1 MKNKIYNSLILPAF
15 IILLL
20 PGTSLTQTI
29 QWQETNIVEGNPI
42 FYLQSNSSGDIFASR
57 VGDFIGTIY
66 RTTDMGETWTLQTNG
81 LAQGWRHLLA
91 VNSNDVIFAAGEI
104 EISYSTDN
112 GDSWL
117 PTAPILSG
125 PVALGIDYN
134 DDIYFSGDIYEG
146 GDIYKSTDD
155 GNSWILINNGLENY
169 RVNDIAFSP
178 DGYVFVA
185 TIETQ
190 PNNYGKVFYSSNQGA
205 SWIPFNMDFTPV
217 PDDIVVNTNGYI
229 FISSYVHDIYR
240 SKDFG
245 DTWELVNDNITNI
258 VEMKTNQLGH
268 IFISAYEHGIY
279 RSTDNGENWIQV
291 NSGLTNLGTGSFCVD
306 PAGFLYTGL
315 SGLPGSIYRTTA
327 SSVPVELI
335 SFTANVNSSTVT
347 LNWRTATEIN
357 NSGFEVQRRE
367 TRAGSQ
373 ESFWKEV
380 GYVVGSG
387 TTTELRS
394 YSFNDSNVPFGIY
407 SYRLKQIDYDG
418 SFEYSN
424 IIEVEIS
431 LPAEFSLSQNYP
443 NPFNPTTTIKYTI
456 PGNVILS
463 GAKNLFVSLKVYD
476 ALANE
481 IATLV
486 NEEKSSG
493 NFEIEFDGNNLSSG
507 VYFYRMRAGNFTVT
521 KKFMLLK

>member
-1 MKNKIYNSLILPAF
+1 MGKPTLSRPV
-15 IILLL
+15 
-20 PGTSLTQTI
+20 TSP
-29 QWQETNIVEGNPI
+29 PI
-42 FYLQSNSSGDIFASR
+42 G
-57 VGDFIGTIY
+57 
-66 RTTDMGETWTLQTNG
+66 
-81 LAQGWRHLLA
+81 
-91 VNSNDVIFAAGEI
+91 AA
-104 EISYSTDN
+104 
-112 GDSWL
+112 
-117 PTAPILSG
+117 
-125 PVALGIDYN
+125 
-134 DDIYFSGDIYEG
+134 
-146 GDIYKSTDD
+146 
-155 GNSWILINNGLENY
+155 
-169 RVNDIAFSP
+169 
-178 DGYVFVA
+178 
-185 TIETQ
+185 
-190 PNNYGKVFYSSNQGA
+190 
-205 SWIPFNMDFTPV
+205 
-217 PDDIVVNTNGYI
+217 
-229 FISSYVHDIYR
+229 
-240 SKDFG
+240 
-245 DTWELVNDNITNI
+245 
-258 VEMKTNQLGH
+258 
-268 IFISAYEHGIY
+268 
-279 RSTDNGENWIQV
+279 
-291 NSGLTNLGTGSFCVD
+291 
-306 PAGFLYTGL
+306 
-315 SGLPGSIYRTTA
+315 
-327 SSVPVELI
+327 
-335 SFTANVNSSTVT
+335 
-347 LNWRTATEIN
+347 EIN